1 MTETLNSYNK
11 AVKQFTLADKQ
22 AICEAWTKTGL
33 SKSAFIRNNNLPW
46 SFFTWCNKLLPNSN
60 DKINKSFVQVITK
73 DKNSI
78 LSVPMQPIN
87 NIEIKIICNAMT
99 INLSLPKI
107 ELINL
112 LKELSN
118 GTAIIR
124 Q

>member
-1 MTETLNSYNK
+1 MAETANPSNK
-11 AVKQFTLADKQ
+11 ANKQFTLAEQQ

-60 DKINKSFVQVITK
+60 DQANKDFVQIIPK
-73 DKNSI
+73 EKNSV
-78 LSVPMQPIN
+78 LNAPVQPIN
-87 NIEIKIICNAMT
+87 NIEIKIICNAMS
-99 INLSLPKI
+99 INLSLPRI